1 MTVRTLFFADI
12 AGRIVDEMT
21 ALGIKQDLSSDP
33 AAPSPGLCYRLYGE
47 GLTPTHN
54 AQGDEEQVVFTA
66 ALKIVLGEGQS
77 GGNRAQTSIELLS
90 ACEKVAD
97 MLNAM
102 NAKYDDIE
110 VRWTDGSNAVN
121 DANLAKNVV
130 AFEIDY

>member
-1 MTVRTLFFADI
+1 MSRTLFISDI
-12 AGRIVDEMT
+12 VGRIVDEMT

-33 AAPSPGLCYRLYGE
+33 AAPSPGLSYRLYGD
-47 GLTPTHN
+47 GLKPTLN
-54 AQGDEEQVVFTA
+54 AQCDDEQVVFTA
-66 ALKIVLGEGQS
+66 SMKMVLGDGQS

-102 NAKYDDIE
+102 NDKYGDIE